1 MQGTEAQAQQ
11 QLQQYQQRLQ
21 QQAHQQQLQQQMLQ
35 RQQQLQKQQQQKQ
48 QQLYQQ
54 QLHQQQLHPQ
64 QLQQQR
70 EQNQRV
76 PQQPQGARFL
86 QPTPKYAQPKPPPA
100 ERASQVQMPR
110 FSLQQLQ
117 AMQVKWPGMQHLQA
131 TPQEARD
138 AEMMTVQAQLHERN
152 IEYAQHEVKQS
163 MDGGVLLPGRINL
176 SHPARMTQQQIEE
189 MEQERSAQR
198 PPVSEDVMR
207 EAFLQKHQGALLEQQ
222 ALMQQHMQ
230 LQAAVAAQNEAAD
243 LQARAEQLREMNL
256 QEEEQL
262 HMHAMEQ
269 RQQEE
274 LQEQQQLAKEAR
286 LAADAE
292 NSATPPAPKPPVAP
306 APPQPQ
312 DPPGQEQK
320 QPTLTMEQLI
330 QINTKQEEE
339 KRKLQRK
346 YLEKRRRI
354 EELIAEKNQLLQ
366 MEESQAA
373 ELAEFQDA
381 MEKQRKQQ
389 ERSLAWNKHMQSA
402 QEDRLMA
409 VEAKNCEM
417 FEVQHQYVE
426 FLQKQLA
433 EQQQQQKQMHE
444 VMQQA
449 VQQTAGQMARFQ
461 EKQEQP
467 AGHTELH
474 QQAEANTH
482 RQQQQLQEALAEQQA
497 KRPSGSMTPPPVT
510 PRMPFVGEPVT
521 PTPHTMFFQ
530 KGPEERGFLWEKRGV
545 QGRTQLTPE
554 PCSLKAVFSI
564 LSMNSFL
571 H

>member
-433 EQQQQQKQMHE
+433 EL
-444 VMQQA
+444 
-449 VQQTAGQMARFQ
+449 T
-461 EKQEQP
+461 
-467 AGHTELH
+467 TTT
-474 QQAEANTH
+474 AEAN
-482 RQQQQLQEALAEQQA
+482 A
-497 KRPSGSMTPPPVT
+497 
-510 PRMPFVGEPVT
+510 
-521 PTPHTMFFQ
+521 
-530 KGPEERGFLWEKRGV
+530 
-545 QGRTQLTPE
+545 
-554 PCSLKAVFSI
+554 
-564 LSMNSFL
+564 
-571 H
+571 

>member
-1 MQGTEAQAQQ
+1 
-11 QLQQYQQRLQ
+11 
-21 QQAHQQQLQQQMLQ
+21 
-35 RQQQLQKQQQQKQ
+35 
-48 QQLYQQ
+48 
-54 QLHQQQLHPQ
+54 
-64 QLQQQR
+64 
-70 EQNQRV
+70 
-76 PQQPQGARFL
+76 
-86 QPTPKYAQPKPPPA
+86 
-100 ERASQVQMPR
+100 MPR

-474 QQAEANTH
+474 QQEEANTH
-482 RQQQQLQEALAEQQA
+482 HQQQQLQEALAEQQA
-497 KRPSGSMTPPPVT
+497 KRPSGSMTPPPFT
-510 PRMPFVGEPVT
+510 PRMPFPEGSPGAGLL
-521 PTPHTMFFQ
+521 M
-530 KGPEERGFLWEKRGV
+530 GEERCPGPNTAYS
-545 QGRTQLTPE
+545 RTLFFE
-554 PCSLKAVFSI
+554 GCF
-564 LSMNSFL
+564 
-571 H
+571 